1 MSKILSY
8 LKPYTLAVIFIVLL
22 LFTQAISELMLPAYM
37 SGIVDTGISR
47 SGIESGAPEAVSV
60 SSFDFILSRMPGD
73 KEKELF
79 TSGYT
84 LADKGQFSGK
94 YPLNETEKI
103 YVFTARK
110 EMAKS
115 LAETF
120 EALDLGRN
128 IADFVRNEYITLG
141 VDVNKLQINYLLKSG
156 GVMLLI
162 SLAIMVCVII
172 GAYLSSKVSAA
183 VGRNLRND
191 LFSKVARFSNK
202 NFDKFSASTL
212 ITRCTN
218 DVQQIQQ
225 SIMMILR
232 MVLFA
237 PLMGIGGIIMVL
249 RAKSQMTWIIAISVA
264 AIFGLV
270 SVMFSVASPKFKISQ
285 KLLDK
290 VNLVVREALSGMLV
304 IRAFGRQEFEEK
316 KFDEA
321 NRNLT
326 DVNLFIGR
334 LMGSMFPAMSII
346 MNFTTVAILWFGAGV
361 VGRGVVEIGA
371 LMAFI
376 QYAMQIMFSF
386 MMISMISIMLPRAL
400 VSATR
405 IVEILNEQ
413 EHITDPVNAKKPVGA
428 KKGSVEF
435 RKVYFK
441 YPGAAEYVLE
451 DINFTARAGETTAII
466 GSTGSGKSTVINL
479 IPRFYDVTEGE
490 ILVEGVDVRET
501 TQADL
506 RSSIGYVPQKGIL
519 FSGTIESNI
528 KYADENIP
536 DDTMEKSASIAQA
549 DFIYEKEYK
558 FLEHISQGG
567 TNVSGG
573 QRQRLSIARALAKM
587 PHIFIFDDSFSAL
600 DYKTDASLRRALK
613 EELSGATVIIVAQRI
628 STIRNADQII
638 VMDDGKIVGC
648 GTHDELLKT
657 CEVYVQIASSQ
668 LSSDELD
675 GLSRT
680 DTADLS
686 QTGNLGKNSAEGRLS
701 YE

>member
-1 MSKILSY
+1 MLKILSY
-8 LKPYTLAVIFIVLL
+8 LKPYTIAVIFIVLF

-47 SGIESGAPEAVSV
+47 SGIESGAPEAVTV
-60 SSFDFILSRMPGD
+60 GTYDFILSRMPGD
-73 KEKELF
+73 KERESF
-79 TSGYT
+79 ASGYT
-84 LADKGQFSGK
+84 LADAGQYTGW
-94 YPLNETEKI
+94 YPVNESEKI
-103 YVFTARK
+103 YVLTAGKK
-110 EMAKS
+110 ES
-115 LAETF
+115 GEIGEIF
-120 EALDLGRN
+120 ESLDLGQN
-128 IADFVRNEYITLG
+128 KADFVKGEYIKLG
-141 VDVNKLQINYLLKSG
+141 MDVNKRQISYLLRSG
-156 GVMLLI
+156 GVMFLI

-172 GAYLSSKVSAA
+172 GAYLSAKVSAG
-183 VGRNLRND
+183 VGRNLRSD
-191 LFSKVARFSNK
+191 LFSKVAHFSNK

-218 DVQQIQQ
+218 DVQQIQT
-225 SIMMILR
+225 SVMMILR

-237 PLMGIGGIIMVL
+237 PLMGIGGIVMVL
-249 RAKSQMTWIIAISVA
+249 RAKSQMTWIIAVSVA
-264 AIFGLV
+264 LIFGLV
-270 SVMFSVASPKFKISQ
+270 TFMFSVASPKFKISQ

-304 IRAFGRQEFEEK
+304 IRAFGRQEYEEK
-316 KFDEA
+316 KFDTA
-321 NRNLT
+321 NRDLT

-334 LMGSMFPAMSII
+334 MMGSMFPAMSII

-361 VGRGVVEIGA
+361 VGRGVVEIGV

-405 IVEILNEQ
+405 IKEILEEQ
-413 EHITDPVNAKKPVGA
+413 EHISDPENAKKPVA
-428 KKGSVEF
+428 DKKGAVEF
-435 RKVYFK
+435 KKVYFK

-479 IPRFYDVTEGE
+479 IPRFYDVSEGE
-490 ILVEGVDVRET
+490 ILVEGVDVREM
-501 TQADL
+501 TQSDL

-528 KYADENIP
+528 KYSDENIP
-536 DDTMEKSASIAQA
+536 DDTMEKAASIAQA

-587 PHIFIFDDSFSAL
+587 PLIFIFDDSFSAL
-600 DYKTDASLRRALK
+600 DYKTDALLRRALN
-613 EELSGATVIIVAQRI
+613 EELSDATVIIVAQRI

-648 GTHDELLKT
+648 GTHEELLRT

-668 LSSDELD
+668 LSPDELN
-675 GLSRT
+675 GLT
-680 DTADLS
+680 LIEEADLS
-686 QTGNLGKNSAEGRLS
+686 QQEKNVTAGRLS